1 MTFKLTEPFGLFLNR
16 IASFQDLWIM
26 PQEFIEQSDTAS
38 EDSML
43 GSGPFIF
50 DQLEP
55 GVVMAWTKNPD
66 YFEKD
71 ANGNALP
78 YLDGVNLAIITD
90 QNQVLSQFAAG
101 PARHDL
107 ACRRS

>member
-1 MTFKLTEPFGLFLNR
+1 
-16 IASFQDLWIM
+16 M

-50 DQLEP
+50 DRLEP

-71 ANGNALP
+71 
-78 YLDGVNLAIITD
+78 DERHRAIRT
-90 QNQVLSQFAAG
+90 STA
-101 PARHDL
+101 
-107 ACRRS
+107 